1 MLKVCGINNR
11 KNLLQVLELKPEF
24 IGFIFFKKS
33 ARNCELA
40 ANDIQQINFGK
51 TKKVGVFVNEPIVNL
66 IQIYDDYK
74 LDYVQ
79 LHGTETAEYC
89 ENVLIRGIKFIKV
102 FSIDESFNFEYTNA
116 FVNASFYLFD
126 TKGDLQGGNGYP
138 FNWKILKQ
146 YQGITRFLLSGGISP
161 EHGLIDLKQIHQ
173 ACIGLDIN
181 SKFEISPGVKDI
193 EKIKHFKKFYEL
205 N

>member
-11 KNLLQVLELKPEF
+11 KNLLQVLDLKPEF
-24 IGFIFFKKS
+24 IGFIYFKKS
-33 ARNCELA
+33 TRNCELT

-126 TKGDLQGGNGYP
+126 TKGDLQGGNGYS
-138 FNWKILKQ
+138 FDWKILKQ

-161 EHGLIDLKQIHQ
+161 KHRLIDLKQIHQ

-181 SKFEISPGVKDI
+181 SKFEVSPGVKDI

>member
-89 ENVLIRGIKFIKV
+89 ENV
-102 FSIDESFNFEYTNA
+102 
-116 FVNASFYLFD
+116 
-126 TKGDLQGGNGYP
+126 
-138 FNWKILKQ
+138 
-146 YQGITRFLLSGGISP
+146 
-161 EHGLIDLKQIHQ
+161 
-173 ACIGLDIN
+173 
-181 SKFEISPGVKDI
+181 
-193 EKIKHFKKFYEL
+193 
-205 N
+205 